1 MTEDFIERYDNF
13 NAKGCPYE
21 LFFVI
26 FMINPFLLAAMIPS
40 ITTMTMTI
48 MFLES
53 TFDDVFPDKEGL
65 EGAVMTNATNTDDN
79 DEEND
84 NDTEDYDADS
94 DTSAIDSFQE

>member
-1 MTEDFIERYDNF
+1 MSIWTIFCDFHDQPIPPGCYDSLNH
-13 NAKGCPYE
+13 NDDNDNNVPG
-21 LFFVI
+21 
-26 FMINPFLLAAMIPS
+26 N
-40 ITTMTMTI
+40 
-48 MFLES
+48 

-94 DTSAIDSFQE
+94 ETSAIDSFQD